1 MITFRILKIL
11 IYTTTYYTIL
21 LYFIFCHIL
30 TTFILNCI
38 SIYLSIHYINL
49 PAQIHVWTLLHPWK
63 CGLRVL
69 YGNEWIWR
77 MNMEIRNRLL
87 WNINEFIYSRWT
99 LILRP
104 WCLPRSQKY
113 RCDRFHLIF
122 NPHKLMVRGMVGVSC
137 LSIGSSTGEKYF
149 HPLMMQSA
157 FN

>member
-11 IYTTTYYTIL
+11 IYITTYYTIL

-69 YGNEWIWR
+69 YGKYGGWIWKSG
-77 MNMEIRNRLL
+77 IG
-87 WNINEFIYSRWT
+87 FFGT
-99 LILRP
+99 LTNSYIHGGHLS
-104 WCLPRSQKY
+104 CDLDACHVQKY